1 MSEENALLVEHV
13 GKVVKI
19 TLNPTTWKN
28 PIYYVSA
35 LSVFVPLF
43 FIASYGDGK

>member
-1 MSEENALLVEHV
+1 M
-13 GKVVKI
+13 VKI

-43 FIASYGDGK
+43 FIASYGAGMREVEIAGRYTI